1 MDPVSEAMHIAIQVE
16 PLRIMWCKVFPESQF
31 YLVIKFTSGFPLR
44 VPALF
49 FLPDLIQVD
58 LFQLL
63 HLITANLEQDEC
75 NLYSFYKVK
84 YFFIEIKKSFLMKM
98 SPPPYRHIERMRE
111 IFFVHGQTNN
121 VRKAASGKHRTSH
134 DLE

>member
-1 MDPVSEAMHIAIQVE
+1 
-16 PLRIMWCKVFPESQF
+16 MWGKLFPESQL

-111 IFFVHGQTNN
+111 IFFVRGQTNN

>member
-1 MDPVSEAMHIAIQVE
+1 MDPVSEAVHITIEIELLCIVRSK
-16 PLRIMWCKVFPESQF
+16 PLPEAQL
-31 YLVIKFTSGFPLR
+31 YLIIEFASGFFSAFQPCSR
-44 VPALF
+44 CQISSRSIF
-49 FLPDLIQVD
+49 FSCRMFSPP
-58 LFQLL
+58 F
-63 HLITANLEQDEC
+63 LEQNEC

-84 YFFIEIKKSFLMKM
+84 YFFIEIEKSFLMKM

-111 IFFVHGQTNN
+111 IFFVRGQTNN